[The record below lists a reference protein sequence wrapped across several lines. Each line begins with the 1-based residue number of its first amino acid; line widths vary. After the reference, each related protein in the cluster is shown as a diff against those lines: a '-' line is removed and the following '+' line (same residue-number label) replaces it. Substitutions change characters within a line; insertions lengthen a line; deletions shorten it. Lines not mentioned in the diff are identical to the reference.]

1 MTVKIATDTA
11 RGQVINV
18 EAKKLKRALTLFPL
32 VGIIYFTV
40 SGGAFGIEP
49 LVGYAGPGLA
59 LLLIILTPI
68 FFSLP
73 NLLIVRELQT
83 MMPAQGAYY
92 HWVKRAFGP
101 FTGFLAG
108 WNNWVV
114 SWLDV
119 SIYPVFA
126 AMYMTAL
133 IPALDE
139 GANILGVDVSAG
151 FLQWSVAVVMIWFVA
166 WLQVRGA
173 RTAAIFTNVVG
184 IVMIIPLVILTLI
197 GFYSWI
203 ASGSTPSLP
212 FLPGGESINFGS
224 LTAAFS
230 TGLFV
235 VMWNYMGWELPTA
248 GGDEVVEPRKTY
260 PRAMA
265 IVLVLAILT
274 YALPVTASLMGGAG
288 EDGRYTIWGIEET
301 EEGVGISAEVEG
313 YGVTAEQIDEW
324 GVSSST
330 DATGWEFPQIGQV
343 IAAKLSGAADSPF
356 AVFMVMLLTISAV
369 LSMTGLFI
377 GNSFSGSR
385 VPFAL
390 AEDGMFPSW
399 MVKVHPKYGSPYVS
413 ILLVSVIYTIFA
425 TNAFE
430 FLVVADVFLQLLVVL
445 AEIAAVWVLR
455 RTEPDRPRDKVPG
468 GMWGLGLASF
478 SLAGVILIAFA
489 SQIIE
494 VGWSSIG
501 VSLAL
506 MLLGAILYLPIRRMI
521 KPGVPDVDP
530 FIVSEGED

>member
-1 MTVKIATDTA
+1 MTVKIATTA
-11 RGQVINV
+11 ERRIIDV

-32 VGIIYFTV
+32 VGLIYFTV
-40 SGGAFGIEP
+40 SGGSFGIEP

-59 LLLIILTPI
+59 LALIALTPI
-68 FFSLP
+68 VFSLP
-73 NLLIVRELQT
+73 NMLIVRELQT

-101 FTGFLAG
+101 FAGFLAG

-126 AMYMTAL
+126 AMYLSAF

-139 GANILGVDVSAG
+139 GGAILGVEVSAG
-151 FLQWSVAVVMIWFVA
+151 FLQWLVAFVMIWFVA
-166 WLQVRGA
+166 GLQVRGS
-173 RTAAIFTNVVG
+173 RTTAIFTNSLG
-184 IVMIIPLVILTLI
+184 IIMIIPLVLMTVL
-197 GFYSWI
+197 GFYSWFV
-203 ASGSTPSLP
+203 SGATVSLP
-212 FLPGGESINFGS
+212 FLPGGEGINFGS

-235 VMWNYMGWELPTA
+235 VMWNYMGWELPA
-248 GGDEVVEPRKTY
+248 AAGDEVVEPRKTY
-260 PRAMA
+260 PRAMT

-274 YALPVTASLMGGAG
+274 YALPVTGALLGGAG
-288 EDGRYTIWGIEET
+288 EAGRYAIWGIEES
-301 EEGVGISAEVEG
+301 EEGLGIAAEVEG
-313 YGVTAEQIDEW
+313 YGVSADQIESW
-324 GVSSST
+324 GVSSAG

-343 IAAKLSGAADSPF
+343 IAARISGGVDSPL
-356 AVFMVMLLTISAV
+356 AIFMMTILTISAV

-377 GNSFSGSR
+377 GNSLGGSR

-390 AEDGMFPSW
+390 AEDGMFPTW
-399 MVKVHPKYGSPYVS
+399 MVKVHPRHGSPYVA
-413 ILLVSVIYTIFA
+413 ILVVSVIYTIFA

-455 RTEPDRPRDKVPG
+455 RTEPARPRDRVPG
-468 GMWGLGLASF
+468 GVWGLSLTSF
-478 SLAGVILIAFA
+478 SLAGIILIAFA

-494 VGWSSIG
+494 VGWGSIG

-506 MLLGAILYLPIRRMI
+506 MLLGAALYFPIRQMI
-521 KPGVPDVDP
+521 KPGIPDVDP
-530 FIVSEGED
+530 FEAGSEEK

>member
-1 MTVKIATDTA
+1 MSVKIATTA
-11 RGQVINV
+11 GRQIVSV

-32 VGIIYFTV
+32 VGLIYFTV
-40 SGGAFGIEP
+40 SGGSFGIEP

-59 LLLIILTPI
+59 LLLIVLTPI
-68 FFSLP
+68 LFSLP
-73 NLLIVRELQT
+73 NMLIVRELQT

-92 HWVKRAFGP
+92 HWIKRAFGP
-101 FTGFLAG
+101 FAGFLAG

-126 AMYMTAL
+126 AMYLTAF

-139 GANILGVDVSAG
+139 GSTILGVDVSAG
-151 FLQWSVAVVMIWFVA
+151 FLQWFVAFIMIWFVA
-166 WLQVRGA
+166 WLQIRGA
-173 RTAAIFTNVVG
+173 RAAAIFTNAVG
-184 IVMIIPLVILTLI
+184 IVMIIPLVILTIL

-203 ASGSTPSLP
+203 ASGATPSLP
-212 FLPGGESINFGS
+212 FLPGGEAINFGT

-235 VMWNYMGWELPTA
+235 VMWNYMGWELPAA
-248 GGDEVVEPRKTY
+248 GGDEVVAPRKTY

-274 YALPVTASLMGGAG
+274 YALPVTGALLGG
-288 EDGRYTIWGIEET
+288 GRRRRALQVWGIEET
-301 EEGVGISAEVEG
+301 EEGAGIAAEVEA
-313 YGVTAEQIDEW
+313 YGITPEQIEGW
-324 GVSSST
+324 GVSSAS

-343 IAAKLSGAADSPF
+343 IAARVSGGTESPL
-356 AVFMVMLLTISAV
+356 AIFMIMILTVSAV

-399 MVKVHPKYGSPYVS
+399 MVRVHPRHGSPYVS
-413 ILLVSVIYTIFA
+413 ILVVSVIYTLFA

-445 AEIAAVWVLR
+445 AEIAAVWMLR
-455 RTEPDRPRDKVPG
+455 RTEPDRPRDRVPG
-468 GMWGLGLASF
+468 GMWGLSVASF

-494 VGWSSIG
+494 VGWGSIG
-501 VSLAL
+501 VSIAL
-506 MLLGAILYLPIRRMI
+506 MLLGAACYFPIRHWI

-530 FIVSEGED
+530 YVVSGEAE

>member
-1 MTVKIATDTA
+1 
-11 RGQVINV
+11 
-18 EAKKLKRALTLFPL
+18 
-32 VGIIYFTV
+32 
-40 SGGAFGIEP
+40 
-49 LVGYAGPGLA
+49 
-59 LLLIILTPI
+59 
-68 FFSLP
+68 
-73 NLLIVRELQT
+73 
-83 MMPAQGAYY
+83 
-92 HWVKRAFGP
+92 
-101 FTGFLAG
+101 
-108 WNNWVV
+108 
-114 SWLDV
+114 
-119 SIYPVFA
+119 
-126 AMYMTAL
+126 
-133 IPALDE
+133 
-139 GANILGVDVSAG
+139 
-151 FLQWSVAVVMIWFVA
+151 
-166 WLQVRGA
+166 
-173 RTAAIFTNVVG
+173 
-184 IVMIIPLVILTLI
+184 
-197 GFYSWI
+197 
-203 ASGSTPSLP
+203 
-212 FLPGGESINFGS
+212 
-224 LTAAFS
+224 
-230 TGLFV
+230 
-235 VMWNYMGWELPTA
+235 MGWELPAA

-288 EDGRYTIWGIEET
+288 EGGRYTIWGIEET
-301 EEGVGISAEVEG
+301 EQDAGIAAEVEG

-343 IAAKLSGAADSPF
+343 IAAKISGVTASPF
-356 AVFMVMLLTISAV
+356 AIFMVMLLTISAV

-413 ILLVSVIYTIFA
+413 ILVVSVIYTIFA

-445 AEIAAVWVLR
+445 AEIAAVWVLC
-455 RTEPDRPRDKVPG
+455 RTEPDRPRDKIPG

-478 SLAGVILIAFA
+478 SLAGIILIAFA

-501 VSLAL
+501 VSLVL
-506 MLLGAILYLPIRRMI
+506 MLLGAILYMPIRRII

-530 FIVSEGED
+530 FVASEEDQ

>member
-1 MTVKIATDTA
+1 MSVKVATGA
-11 RGQVINV
+11 VKGQVING
-18 EAKKLKRALTLFPL
+18 ETKKLKRALTLFPL
-32 VGIIYFTV
+32 VGLIYFTV
-40 SGGAFGIEP
+40 SGGSFGIEP

-59 LLLIILTPI
+59 LVLIALTPI
-68 FFSLP
+68 IFSLP

-83 MMPAQGAYY
+83 MMPAQGGYY

-101 FTGFLAG
+101 FAGFLAG

-126 AMYMTAL
+126 AMYLSAF

-139 GANILGVDVSAG
+139 GANIFGVDVSAG
-151 FLQWSVAVVMIWFVA
+151 LLQWFVAFIMIWFVA
-166 WLQVRGA
+166 WLQVRGSRA
-173 RTAAIFTNVVG
+173 TAIFTNSLGV
-184 IVMIIPLVILTLI
+184 VMIIPLIILTGL
-197 GFYSWI
+197 GLYAWI
-203 ASGSTPSLP
+203 TSGTTPSLP
-212 FLPGGESINFGS
+212 FLPGGESVNFGS

-235 VMWNYMGWELPTA
+235 VMWNYMGWELPSA
-248 GGDEVVEPRKTY
+248 AGDEVVEPRKTY

-274 YALPVTASLMGGAG
+274 YALPVSTSLLGGAG

-301 EEGVGISAEVEG
+301 EDGAGIAVEVED
-313 YGVTAEQIDEW
+313 YGVTAEQIDGW
-324 GVSSST
+324 GVSSAT

-343 IAAKLSGAADSPF
+343 IAAKISGSMESPLAF
-356 AVFMVMLLTISAV
+356 FMMTILTISAV

-377 GNSFSGSR
+377 GNSLGGSR

-390 AEDGMFPSW
+390 AEDGMFPLW
-399 MVKVHPKYGSPYVS
+399 MVKVHPKHGSPYVA
-413 ILLVSVIYTIFA
+413 ILVVSVIYSIFA

-445 AEIAAVWVLR
+445 AEIAAVWMLR
-455 RTEPDRPRDKVPG
+455 RTEPDRPCDRVPG
-468 GMWGLGLASF
+468 GKLGLVIVSV
-478 SLAGVILIAFA
+478 SLAGIILIAFA

-494 VGWSSIG
+494 VGWGSIG

-506 MLLGAILYLPIRRMI
+506 MAVGAALYFPIRSWI
-521 KPGVPDVDP
+521 KPGLPDVDP
-530 FIVSEGED
+530 FVSSGEDD